1 MNHPRTILQDPE
13 LNSQIVQA
21 PHLLFS
27 LDFDGTLAPI
37 VDRPEQAVL
46 PAATR
51 QALRELHQIPGATVA
66 IVSGR
71 SLADITSRVGIDGLI
86 YSGNHGLEIEGPG
99 FCFVHP
105 RALALRDT
113 LRSITEGLAAR
124 AAFLEGVE
132 IEWKQL
138 TASLHYRKASV
149 FARRELVAILRNS
162 PLGHDRRFVV
172 TGGKKV
178 YDIRPRI
185 SWNKGDAVR
194 MIRDRENM
202 GNALLILAGDD
213 STDED
218 VFSAFDDAISICVE
232 PRHQTAARHTLANTE
247 ELRVFLSAVANLS
260 AQRTWA

>member
-51 QALRELHQIPGATVA
+51 EVLRELRQISGVTVS

-71 SLADITSRVGIDGLI
+71 SLADIMPRVGIDGLI

-138 TASLHYRKASV
+138 TASLHYRQASV

-172 TGGKKV
+172 KGGKKV

-185 SWNKGDAVR
+185 SWNKGNAVR
-194 MIRDRENM
+194 MIRDRKNLRD
-202 GNALLILAGDD
+202 ALLILAGDD

-218 VFSAFDDAISICVE
+218 VFSAFDDAVSICVA
-232 PRHQTAARHTLANTE
+232 PRHQTAARHTLASTE
-247 ELRVFLSAVANLS
+247 DLHDFLSGVATMCRRRLAV
-260 AQRTWA
+260 